1 MVYLQAK
8 GWLAQSIYGKDQK
21 PQPYLT
27 SVTFAGCSALSLSAG
42 VSIVLPSLF
51 GAENRAF
58 DSASHSWYMKES

>member
-1 MVYLQAK
+1 MCYQNSMVYLQAK

-42 VSIVLPSLF
+42 GKYCLTKLIWS
-51 GAENRAF
+51 R
-58 DSASHSWYMKES
+58 ESCF